1 MKQGIESISGIQKA
15 AVLMIMLG
23 DEAASMLYRNL
34 PDHDVQEIT
43 HAIAVMEEVS
53 PQLGS
58 EVLQEYYR
66 MSLTQEYVTQ
76 GGEDFARKLLVK
88 AFGEATARDLLLQVE
103 KSKEARASDLD
114 SLRRADPQQ
123 LAKFLEG
130 EHPQTIALI
139 TAHLEVRHAAEL
151 IGLLSEK
158 VRADVVRRLAEMNQF
173 STDMAQKVSLMLNK
187 KLQSVVKARQR
198 GYSGLK
204 SVADIMNRMPQ
215 DTVKEILENVEAS
228 DANVALSIRNL
239 MFTFEDFLSTPE
251 ASIREIVAQLDK
263 KVLGTALKNAS
274 DEVKSHFFKCM
285 SSRAA
290 EMLREDM
297 EVMGPVRTRE
307 IQQAQQEAVN
317 LARSLES
324 QGKIILKAAGDDE
337 FVV

>member
-1 MKQGIESISGIQKA
+1 MKSTAESMSGTEKA

-34 PDHDVQEIT
+34 PDADVQEIT
-43 HAIAVMEEVS
+43 HAIASMDDVS
-53 PQLGS
+53 PQLGG
-58 EVLQEYYR
+58 EILEEYYR
-66 MSLTQEYVTQ
+66 MSKTQEYVTQ
-76 GGEDFARKLLVK
+76 GGEEFARKLLIK
-88 AFGEATARDLLLQVE
+88 AFGEATAQHLLFQLE
-103 KSKEARASDLD
+103 KSRELRAGDLD
-114 SLRRADPQQ
+114 SLRQADPQQ

-130 EHPQTIALI
+130 EHPQTVALI
-139 TAHLEVRHAAEL
+139 TAHLDVRQAAEL
-151 IGLLSEK
+151 IGLLNEK

-173 STDMAQKVSLMLNK
+173 SSDMAQKVSLMLNK

-215 DTVKEILENVEAS
+215 DTVKGILENVEAS

-251 ASIREIVAQLDK
+251 ASIREIVSQIDK
-263 KVLGTALKNAS
+263 KTLGTALKNAS

-307 IQQAQQEAVN
+307 IQHAQQEAVN
-317 LARSLES
+317 LARSLEA